1 MPDVSV
7 SSSLPYPS
15 LPSPLRSILGRTND
29 LVLTPP
35 YSSRVTTTSSHPQLR
50 DLLCFT
56 PSPSPTQSDNSVTVV
71 CYDSLASHC
80 LYSSRP
86 PEYTPLQFSPSCLTY
101 GLGLVAAG
109 GQNSEVAIKGAG
121 VASDWCHQLIPYASP
136 SSSPQNPYHHRRAPS
151 GSINN
156 SIHICPS
163 PSNPDRPRLLVS
175 SNDESIKVYDVA
187 GHIPDWRGAQR
198 RRERARTG
206 GWSTVEASWAVERGH
221 RWGDD
226 DDEEGGSSDAES
238 VEEQPTYD
246 EGGACTLVP
255 VPEEEVQL
263 RTAVNHCSVSP
274 DGKRMVAVGDTNEVF
289 LYNVKHGGGYERVHV
304 MEASEDASF
313 STDWSQDGM
322 TFAVASQDGF
332 VHVYDIRHLSSTGPS
347 PAGSP
352 SAFTRSSRAPKT
364 LATFQTTQRGP
375 AGAARKVKFS
385 PGGRRS
391 IDSGL
396 MAFTEH
402 RNRLHIVDAR
412 TFTTVQILDVP
423 LDPLS
428 ASNSSDPPPPGFL
441 SFFPSASFP
450 PPPTNLSPP
459 LRPRPYP
466 APSTRTRRSRPNV
479 SRFSST
485 TSTSGSGTRT
495 STTGSGARTPRDE
508 REREALEREMR
519 ERVERRERLREEG
532 LVTRD
537 WRRTMPPL
545 PRDEDTDE
553 DGEEEDDDGEGMDLE
568 EEGEERPDYGSG
580 AVESITGQDPS
591 NAEESDEDCEDDGD
605 EDDAASA
612 ASSVNT
618 TRPRRFG
625 PEADVRPLPPSPQR
639 HWSPARSSLTAN
651 APSPFRPSST
661 SLAPPAPASSS
672 APPAR
677 RNFSGY
683 APLTPNPVP
692 TPPVA
697 LPTSRPSSHPTPASY
712 PSYSYSPFPASSSR
726 PSAAPTASLPFSSL
740 FAAPLSAAG
749 PGAGVY
755 HSTSTNFPVDS
766 SPLDLL
772 GVDWDEWG
780 ERVLVATAE
789 RVWEWDV
796 DARARRGCAAWGYR

>member
-1 MPDVSV
+1 M
-7 SSSLPYPS
+7 YP
-15 LPSPLRSILGRTND
+15 TND

-35 YSSRVTTTSSHPQLR
+35 YSTRVTTTSSHPQLR

-56 PSPSPTQSDNSVTVV
+56 PSPSPSSTRSDNSVTVV

-109 GQNSEVAIKGAG
+109 GQNSEVAITGAG
-121 VASDWCHQLIPYASP
+121 IANDWCHQLIPYASP
-136 SSSPQNPYHHRRAPS
+136 SSTPQNPHHHRRVPS

-187 GHIPDWRGAQR
+187 GHIPDWKGAER
-198 RRERARTG
+198 RRKRERTG
-206 GWSTVEASWAVERGH
+206 GWSTVEASWAVERGQP
-221 RWGDD
+221 WEDD
-226 DDEEGGSSDAES
+226 SDEGGSSETES

-255 VPEEEVQL
+255 VPEEEVAL

-289 LYNVKHGGGYERVHV
+289 LYDVKHGGGYERMHV

-332 VHVYDIRHLSSTGPS
+332 VNVYDIRRLSSTDPS
-347 PAGSP
+347 PAGSCSP
-352 SAFTRSSRAPKT
+352 FSRSSRAPKT
-364 LATFQTTQRGP
+364 VATFQTTQRGP

-385 PGGRRS
+385 PGGRKS

-441 SFFPSASFP
+441 SFLPSALFP
-450 PPPTNLSPP
+450 LPSTNLSPP

-466 APSTRTRRSRPNV
+466 APSARTRRSRPTV

-485 TSTSGSGTRT
+485 STAESGART
-495 STTGSGARTPRDE
+495 STVGSGARTPRDE

-519 ERVERRERLREEG
+519 ERVERRERLREEEG
-532 LVTRD
+532 LAARVR
-537 WRRTMPPL
+537 RRTMPPP

-553 DGEEEDDDGEGMDLE
+553 DDEEDYDDGEGMDLE
-568 EEGEERPDYGSG
+568 EEDEERTDNDSDGVFRPQVPMATYRRDH
-580 AVESITGQDPS
+580 TDD
-591 NAEESDEDCEDDGD
+591 EESDDDCEVDPDD
-605 EDDAASA
+605 DDAASA
-612 ASSVNT
+612 ASSINT

-625 PEADVRPLPPSPQR
+625 HSADVPPLPPSQQR
-639 HWSPARSSLTAN
+639 HWSPPRSSLN
-651 APSPFRPSST
+651 SDAPGPFRPSST

-692 TPPVA
+692 TPSVPLA
-697 LPTSRPSSHPTPASY
+697 TTSRPSSHPTPAPY
-712 PSYSYSPFPASSSR
+712 PSYYYSPFPASSG
-726 PSAAPTASLPFSSL
+726 PAAAPTASLPISSL
-740 FAAPLSAAG
+740 FAAPFSAAR
-749 PGAGVY
+749 PGGAGGGGVY
-755 HSTSTNFPVDS
+755 HSTSTNFPVDA

-772 GVDWDEWG
+772 GLDWDEWG